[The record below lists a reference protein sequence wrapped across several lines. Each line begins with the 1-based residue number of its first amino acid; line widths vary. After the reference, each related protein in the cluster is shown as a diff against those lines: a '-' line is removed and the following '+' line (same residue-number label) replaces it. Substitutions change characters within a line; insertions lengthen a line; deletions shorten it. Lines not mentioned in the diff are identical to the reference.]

1 MGVTA
6 SSKQRLKMFAL
17 SAAAY
22 WLIIAGASAA
32 QDVSLP
38 GGAASLNEAHGD
50 WTVACVVRPDAQGT
64 KVKQCA
70 FVQEQFQLKDGQ
82 SQARQRVMRV
92 ELRPEKGGVKGF
104 LVLPFGLDLASGVTY
119 QLDEGKPGGVQQ
131 RNRHRAGSLPRRAA
145 FPDMPAIWMP
155 CRYRFRRENSGG
167 AEVRQGTEGS
177 SEGRWRTGHDA
188 SHLACRI
195 LKCL

>member
-70 FVQEQFQLKDGQ
+70 LVQEQFQLKDGQ

-119 QLDEGKPGGVQQ
+119 QLDEGKPGGVQHFRTCLPFGCLVDIDFDAKTVEALKSGKALKVQ
-131 RNRHRAGSLPRRAA
+131 AKADGGQDMTLAISLAGFSSAYERATALK
-145 FPDMPAIWMP
+145 
-155 CRYRFRRENSGG
+155 G
-167 AEVRQGTEGS
+167 A
-177 SEGRWRTGHDA
+177 
-188 SHLACRI
+188 
-195 LKCL
+195 